1 MSRILKR
8 PMFRVGGPVMD
19 GIMSGIQDRKP
30 MAGGGQI
37 GGGTIYGKP
46 MGNRTGYAEPVS
58 KGGAGN
64 FMSNFMRDKFG
75 RPTQVG
81 GGFGGAKG
89 FFRPTTATPTPRF
102 YPPVPIENVPKGPN
116 FELRGGSYKPPGSAL
131 AVIKEPIKPTPKFS
145 EKYLLEIAKKYGKK
159 GITGLLTNFPKLGSA
174 GLAYGAYELEQ
185 GLSRLAAPETMDLK
199 KRYAEQEGLSGIG
212 KFVEENLNPLYTKK
226 LLDFAEQ
233 EKKSEE
239 TPIVSSKKKPLEVI
253 PEKGLEDIYN
263 ENKGI
268 IEKILDTGD
277 DNTKSQMY
285 LKLAEFGSNLS
296 AQPGGNLLG
305 AVGKAAKDPIKGVS
319 KILSDRR
326 KEKLAINKL
335 ALQKTFEDMKPS
347 EQVKAM
353 KEYQKLLGFGTGP
366 EGFKK
371 TVDYMSKG
379 KTSAA
384 QIAKD
389 NEFHRGE
396 AKKMD
401 VNPNGYLNSIRKF
414 EADPKLK
421 ALIGNFNK
429 QIPKDKDD
437 RVVGEYYVTKN
448 GTFIRI
454 NSKKQII
461 KSNEPEF
468 FGDIKKKTK

>member
-1 MSRILKR
+1 
-8 PMFRVGGPVMD
+8 MD

-89 FFRPTTATPTPRF
+89 FFRPTVTPTVTPPVTPPVSPATPKN
-102 YPPVPIENVPKGPN
+102 Y
-116 FELRGGSYKPPGSAL
+116 
-131 AVIKEPIKPTPKFS
+131 
-145 EKYLLEIAKKYGKK
+145 EKYLVEFAKKYGKK
-159 GITGLLTNFPKLGSA
+159 GITGLLTKSPTLGP
-174 GLAYGAYELEQ
+174 LAVGYGAYEAQNLFSE
-185 GLSRLAAPETMDLK
+185 LAAPNVMNLK
-199 KRYAEQEGLSGIG
+199 KRYAEEEGLSGGG
-212 KFVEENLNPLYTKK
+212 KFLEENFNPLYTQK

-239 TPIVSSKKKPLEVI
+239 TPIVPSKKEPLEVI
-253 PEKGLEDIYN
+253 PERGLEDIYS

-305 AVGKAAKDPIKGVS
+305 AVGKAAKDPIKGLGN
-319 KILSDRR
+319 ILSDRR

-335 ALQKTFEDMKPS
+335 ALQKTFEDIKPS

-353 KEYQKLLGFGTGP
+353 KEYQKLLGFGKGP

-379 KTSAA
+379 KTNAA
-384 QIAKD
+384 QIGKD
-389 NEFHRGE
+389 KEFHRDQ
-396 AKKMD
+396 AKKLNVD
-401 VNPNGYLNSIRKF
+401 PNGYLKNIRKF
-414 EADPKLK
+414 EADPKLFD
-421 ALIGNFNK
+421 LIGKFDK
-429 QIPKDKDD
+429 EIPKNKDD
-437 RVVGEYYVTKN
+437 RIVGEYYVTKD
-448 GTFIRI
+448 GTFVRI
-454 NSKKQII
+454 NSKKQTI

>member
-81 GGFGGAKG
+81 GGFGGTKG
-89 FFRPTTATPTPRF
+89 FFRPTTVTPTVTPPVSAATPKN
-102 YPPVPIENVPKGPN
+102 Y
-116 FELRGGSYKPPGSAL
+116 
-131 AVIKEPIKPTPKFS
+131 

-159 GITGLLTNFPKLGSA
+159 GLPYYKDLFKRLPVSGPA
-174 GLAYGAYELEQ
+174 GLGYLAYQ
-185 GLSRLAAPETMDLK
+185 GERALSEFAAPETMDLK
-199 KRYAEQEGLSGIG
+199 KRYAEEEGLSGGG
-212 KFVEENLNPLYTKK
+212 KFLEENFNPLYTQK

-239 TPIVSSKKKPLEVI
+239 TPIVPSKKEPLEVI
-253 PEKGLEDIYN
+253 PERGLEDIYS

-305 AVGKAAKDPIKGVS
+305 AVGKAAKDPIKGLGN
-319 KILSDRR
+319 ILSDRR

-335 ALQKTFEDMKPS
+335 ALQKTFEDIKPS

-353 KEYQKLLGFGTGP
+353 KEYQKLLGFGKGP

-384 QIAKD
+384 VKIANTKAYR
-389 NEFHRGE
+389 EE
-396 AKKMD
+396 AKRLN
-401 VNPNGYLNSIRKF
+401 VNSNGYLNSIKKF
-414 EADPKLK
+414 QADPKLD
-421 ALIGNFNK
+421 ALIGKFDN
-429 QIPKDKDD
+429 ILPKDKGD
-437 RVVGEYYVTKN
+437 RVVGEYYVTKD
-448 GTFIRI
+448 GTFVRI
-454 NSKKQII
+454 NSKKQTI
-461 KSNEPEF
+461 KSNQ
-468 FGDIKKKTK
+468 IK

>member
-1 MSRILKR
+1 
-8 PMFRVGGPVMD
+8 MD

-199 KRYAEQEGLSGIG
+199 KRYAEEEGLSGIG

-239 TPIVSSKKKPLEVI
+239 TPIVSSKKEPLEVI
-253 PEKGLEDIYN
+253 PERGLEDIYS

-353 KEYQKLLGFGTGP
+353 KEYQKLLGFGKGP

-401 VNPNGYLNSIRKF
+401 VNPNGYLNSIKKF
-414 EADPKLK
+414 QADPKLD
-421 ALIGNFNK
+421 ALIGKFNK
-429 QIPKDKDD
+429 KIPKDKND
-437 RVVGEYYVTKN
+437 RTPGEYYVTDD
-448 GTFIRI
+448 GTFVRI
-454 NSKKQII
+454 NSKSQII